1 MVATASVGALF
12 NTWGATADY
21 PDRIVAVV
29 PLERD
34 DRLWF
39 HGAMNDW
46 KTRANRAL
54 TSATGYRLTRVDR
67 SPARDARRS
76 AVSAKPSDAKRAAAN
91 PAASKPVAAQKA
103 EFPVDYE
110 DDYREIIRAVR
121 PYTMTSNDKLHAL
134 ITATKYIH
142 DYKIPGA
149 IVECGVWRG
158 GSMHAVART
167 LNAQDDHSREL
178 FLFDTFEGMTE
189 PTDKDERHDGRTA
202 ANLLETSERNAAVW
216 AQASLEDVQSGF
228 AGVPYP
234 AERIHYVQ
242 GPVEKTVPDQAP
254 EHIALLRLDTDWYE
268 STKHEFDHLY
278 PRLVSGGVLL
288 IDDYGWWKGS
298 RTATQEFLAETGE
311 RLMLIRMASG
321 RVAIKP

>member
-1 MVATASVGALF
+1 
-12 NTWGATADY
+12 
-21 PDRIVAVV
+21 
-29 PLERD
+29 
-34 DRLWF
+34 
-39 HGAMNDW
+39 MNDW
-46 KTRANRAL
+46 RARANRVL

-67 SPARDARRS
+67 SSGRDPRRS
-76 AVSAKPSDAKRAAAN
+76 AAR
-91 PAASKPVAAQKA
+91 PAAPKPAAGHKA

-121 PYTMTSNDKLHAL
+121 SYTMTSNDKLHAL

-167 LNAQDDHSREL
+167 LDAQDDHSREL
-178 FLFDTFEGMTE
+178 FLFDTFAGMTE

-202 ANLLETSERNAAVW
+202 ANLLETSERSAAVW
-216 AQASLEDVQSGF
+216 AQASLEDVQTGF

-254 EHIALLRLDTDWYE
+254 EQIALLRLDTDWYE

-311 RLMLIRMASG
+311 RLLLIRMASG